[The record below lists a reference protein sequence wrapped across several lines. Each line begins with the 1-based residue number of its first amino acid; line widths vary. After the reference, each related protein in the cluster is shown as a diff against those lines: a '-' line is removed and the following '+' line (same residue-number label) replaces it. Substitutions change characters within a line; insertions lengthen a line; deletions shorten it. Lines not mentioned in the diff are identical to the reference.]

1 MANHQKLTDEQVME
15 LAEVGNQIEIHY
27 NKPMDIEWAI
37 EKGELFIVQ
46 ARPVTTLSLN
56 GSKKKNEVEEKL
68 EEGRTILIRG
78 LGASPGNIGGSVQIY
93 DDGMSLDI
101 IKQGDIMVTQMTTP
115 DMVPAMTR
123 AAAIVT
129 DEGGMTCHAAIVAR
143 ELGIPCIVGA
153 SKATSVLKN
162 SMMVTVNG
170 QMGIV
175 YEGVDQ
181 KKAGV
186 EVIAAVQTAIATP
199 ITATKI
205 MVNVGVPQKAEEYA
219 KLPVQGVGL
228 MRIEFLFTSYIQ
240 EHPLALIEQGRSDEL
255 IDKLANGIAIVGK
268 AFYPRPVILRTSDFK
283 TNEYHDMKGGDK
295 FEPKESN
302 PMIGWRG
309 CSATF
314 LTATARRS
322 FVSSGP

>member
-1 MANHQKLTDEQVME
+1 MINSEYSGIMFTIDPNSELPHIIIEAGYGLGEALVGGKVTPDTYVVDKFHRKILNKRISTQNWKFVRGESGECKREEISASMANHQKLTDEQIME

-56 GSKKKNEVEEKL
+56 GSKKKNENEGEEKL

-93 DDGMSLDI
+93 EDGMSLDI

-186 EVIAAVQTAIATP
+186 EVIAAVQTDHSYADNRDQDHGERRR
-199 ITATKI
+199 TAESG
-205 MVNVGVPQKAEEYA
+205 GV
-219 KLPVQGVGL
+219 
-228 MRIEFLFTSYIQ
+228 R
-240 EHPLALIEQGRSDEL
+240 
-255 IDKLANGIAIVGK
+255 
-268 AFYPRPVILRTSDFK
+268 
-283 TNEYHDMKGGDK
+283 
-295 FEPKESN
+295 
-302 PMIGWRG
+302 
-309 CSATF
+309 
-314 LTATARRS
+314 
-322 FVSSGP
+322 